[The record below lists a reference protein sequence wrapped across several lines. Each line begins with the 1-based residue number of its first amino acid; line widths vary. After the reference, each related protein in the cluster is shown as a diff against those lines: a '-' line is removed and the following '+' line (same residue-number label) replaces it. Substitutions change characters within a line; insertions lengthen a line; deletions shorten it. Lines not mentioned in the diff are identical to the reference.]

1 MVWAPRIGKMWR
13 WKRKSP
19 GAGAAGAVAAGAWEE
34 EAVAPE
40 ADWAK
45 TRKA

>member
-13 WKRKSP
+13 WKRKAP
-19 GAGAAGAVAAGAWEE
+19 GAAAGDVGAETWEE